1 MNNIEQDIDGE
12 VFGIAYQ
19 DCGKFFVTIFSPEG
33 KEIDNVKVSTEL
45 NIDAD
50 STPVS
55 GFYEPLTTCC
65 FLQDS
70 KVLIA
75 VYHRFNKQQYH
86 FVYSYKEKK
95 IMTKTIMTELK
106 DCTDS
111 NFPIKSFYSEVTGNC
126 HVFYRQGH
134 GFTINALNP
143 SETRVEKITKDG
155 ADLGNMYLLYGEA
168 LVTRS
173 SGSILFFKIDE
184 ETGEWTRY
192 HSLPNMRGSIY
203 FIRGNIRIQIVTD
216 EYVHFF
222 IINKKTLEP

>member
-1 MNNIEQDIDGE
+1 MIQIVIAHNSKYAVSILSQSDELFEVRGYDLADKREIWKKQFAGEFVRMNNIEQDIDGE

-75 VYHRFNKQQYH
+75 VYHRFNK
-86 FVYSYKEKK
+86 
-95 IMTKTIMTELK
+95 
-106 DCTDS
+106 
-111 NFPIKSFYSEVTGNC
+111 
-126 HVFYRQGH
+126 
-134 GFTINALNP
+134 
-143 SETRVEKITKDG
+143 
-155 ADLGNMYLLYGEA
+155 
-168 LVTRS
+168 
-173 SGSILFFKIDE
+173 
-184 ETGEWTRY
+184 
-192 HSLPNMRGSIY
+192 
-203 FIRGNIRIQIVTD
+203 
-216 EYVHFF
+216 
-222 IINKKTLEP
+222 